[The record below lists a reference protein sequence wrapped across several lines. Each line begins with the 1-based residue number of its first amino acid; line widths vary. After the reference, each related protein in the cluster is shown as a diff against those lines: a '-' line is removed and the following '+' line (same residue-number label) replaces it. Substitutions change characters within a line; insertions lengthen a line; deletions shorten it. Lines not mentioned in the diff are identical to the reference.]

1 MKLNLITPT
10 SIRKVGDRE
19 LLSLH
24 FRLHELAAP
33 FIRKNDI
40 ENPKFANIV
49 LRHKIITS
57 EMIRRGVRY
66 RINDALDKLAYPDIE
81 DFVSRFSQ
89 LIPSKLQD
97 LPKSELIRL
106 HNQLHSVWEV
116 VHLRDVTVQQQEQ
129 LWNWHR
135 LVERELQN
143 RGTEVPQNWDSLDR
157 PLGRAMNQAG
167 SSRIHPSG
175 DEQGP
180 WVFIE
185 DVIRFIP
192 KETVVFE
199 NVALIDSNKKLIWL
213 ADSGGRQLIKVMYF
227 RILRQFPREEW
238 SAFRTAKLEE
248 LTAIDVAYDLVLKK
262 LDPLMM
268 IQLNLQFENLCLVK
282 PYLYFVGGMVT
293 QGASKNDIDIMLRA
307 GLEPELEQK
316 IYNSFIGRFPEQFK
330 SRFTVVDDSG
340 LSPFTSYIGVCSLD
354 LNRSFNVKQPE
365 NVSEDVDEEVSET
378 ISDDVEGGQ

>member
-1 MKLNLITPT
+1 MKLNLITPIT
-10 SIRKVGDRE
+10 VRKLGDRE

-24 FRLHELAAP
+24 FRLHELASP
-33 FIRKNDI
+33 YIRKNDI
-40 ENPKFANIV
+40 ENPKFHNIV

-66 RINDALDKLAYPDIE
+66 RINDALDKLAFPDIE

-89 LIPSKLQD
+89 YIPSKLQD

-116 VHLRDVTVQQQEQ
+116 VHLRDVTIQQQEQ

-157 PLGRAMNQAG
+157 PLGRAMNQPG
-167 SSRIHPSG
+167 SSRTFPSG

-180 WVFIE
+180 WIFIE
-185 DVIRFIP
+185 DIVKYIP
-192 KETVVFE
+192 TQTVVFE
-199 NVALIDSNKKLIWL
+199 NIVLIDSSKKLIWL
-213 ADSGGRQLIKVMYF
+213 SDVGGRQLIKVMYF

-238 SAFRTAKLEE
+238 SSFKTVSLEE
-248 LTAIDVAYDLVLKK
+248 MSAIDVAYDLVLKK
-262 LDPLMM
+262 LDPLLT
-268 IQLNLQFENLCLVK
+268 IQLNMQFENLCLVK

-293 QGASKNDIDIMLRA
+293 QGASKNDIDIMLRT
-307 GLEPELEQK
+307 GLELELEKK
-316 IYNSFIGRFPEQFK
+316 IFNSFTNRFPDQFK

-340 LSPFTSYIGVCSLD
+340 LSPFTSYVGVCSLD
-354 LNRSFNVKQPE
+354 LDRSFKVQPSDK
-365 NVSEDVDEEVSET
+365 VIDGVDEEISEN
-378 ISDDVEGGQ
+378 VEGS

>member
-1 MKLNLITPT
+1 MKLNSITPIT
-10 SIRKVGDRE
+10 VRKLGDRE

-24 FRLHELAAP
+24 FRLHELASP
-33 FIRKNDI
+33 YIRKNDI
-40 ENPKFANIV
+40 ENPKFHNIV

-66 RINDALDKLAYPDIE
+66 RINDALDKLAFPDIE

-89 LIPSKLQD
+89 YIPSKLQD

-116 VHLRDVTVQQQEQ
+116 VHLRDVTIQQQEQ

-157 PLGRAMNQAG
+157 PLGRAMNQPG
-167 SSRIHPSG
+167 SSRTFPSG

-180 WVFIE
+180 WIFIE
-185 DVIRFIP
+185 DIVKYIP
-192 KETVVFE
+192 TQTVVFE
-199 NVALIDSNKKLIWL
+199 NIVLIDSSKKLIWL
-213 ADSGGRQLIKVMYF
+213 SDVGGRQLIKVMYF

-238 SAFRTAKLEE
+238 SSFKTVSLEE
-248 LTAIDVAYDLVLKK
+248 MSAIDVAYDLVLKK
-262 LDPLMM
+262 LDPLLT
-268 IQLNLQFENLCLVK
+268 IQLNMQFENLCLVK

-293 QGASKNDIDIMLRA
+293 QGASKNDIDIMLRT
-307 GLEPELEQK
+307 GLEPELEKK
-316 IYNSFIGRFPEQFK
+316 IFNSFTNRFPDQFK

-340 LSPFTSYIGVCSLD
+340 LSPFTSYVGVCSLD
-354 LNRSFNVKQPE
+354 LDRSFKVQPSDK
-365 NVSEDVDEEVSET
+365 VIDGVDEEISEN
-378 ISDDVEGGQ
+378 VEGS

>member
-1 MKLNLITPT
+1 MKLNAITPT

-33 FIRKNDI
+33 FIRKNDL
-40 ENPKFANIV
+40 ENPKLHNII
-49 LRHKIITS
+49 LRHKIITY

-66 RINDALDKLAYPDIE
+66 RINDTLDKLAYPNVE
-81 DFVSRFSQ
+81 DFASKFSQ
-89 LIPSKLQD
+89 LIPGKLSD

-116 VHLRDVTVQQQEQ
+116 VHLRDVTIQQQEQ

-175 DEQGP
+175 EEQGP

-185 DVIRFIP
+185 DVIKFIP
-192 KETVVFE
+192 TQTVVFE

-213 ADSGGRQLIKVMYF
+213 SDVGGRQLIKVMYF

-238 SAFRTAKLEE
+238 SMFKTASLEE
-248 LTAIDVAYDLVLKK
+248 MQSIDVAYDLVLKK
-262 LDPLMM
+262 LDPLMT
-268 IQLNLQFENLCLVK
+268 IQLSLQFENLCLVK
-282 PYLYFVGGMVT
+282 PYLYFVGGMAT
-293 QGASKNDIDIMLRA
+293 QGASKNDIDILLRS
-307 GLEPELEQK
+307 GLETQLEQK
-316 IYNSFIGRFPEQFK
+316 IYNSFINKFPEQFK
-330 SRFTVVDDSG
+330 SRFTQVEDTG
-340 LSPFTSYIGVCSLD
+340 LSPFTSYIGVASLD
-354 LNRSFNVKQPE
+354 LDRSFNVQSADKVFDE
-365 NVSEDVDEEVSET
+365 MDEELTDE
-378 ISDDVEGGQ
+378 

>member
-10 SIRKVGDRE
+10 AIRKVGDRE

-40 ENPKFANIV
+40 ENPKFHNIV

-57 EMIRRGVRY
+57 EMIRRGIRY
-66 RINDALDKLAYPDIE
+66 RVSDALDKLAYPDIE

-89 LIPSKLQD
+89 LIPSKLSD

-116 VHLRDVTVQQQEQ
+116 VHMRDVTVQQQEQ

-167 SSRIHPSG
+167 TSRTHPSG

-185 DVIRFIP
+185 DVIKFIP
-192 KETVVFE
+192 AQTVVFE
-199 NVALIDSNKKLIWL
+199 NIALIDSTKKLIWL
-213 ADSGGRQLIKVMYF
+213 ADVGGQQLIKVMYF

-238 SAFRTAKLEE
+238 SAFRTVGLGE
-248 LTAIDVAYDLVLKK
+248 LNSIDVAYDLILKK
-262 LDPLMM
+262 LDPLMT
-268 IQLNLQFENLCLVK
+268 IQLNLTFENLCLVK
-282 PYLYFVGGMVT
+282 PYLYFVGGMAT
-293 QGASKNDIDIMLRA
+293 QGASKNDIDIMMRK
-307 GLEPELEQK
+307 GLDPQLEHK
-316 IYNSFIGRFPEQFK
+316 IFGSFTNRFPEQFK
-330 SRFTVVDDSG
+330 SRFTQVDDSG
-340 LSPFTSYIGVCSLD
+340 LSPFTSYIGVASLD
-354 LNRSFNVKQPE
+354 LDRTFNVKLPE
-365 NVSEDVDEEVSET
+365 KATEDVNEDVSET
-378 ISDDVEGGQ
+378 TTDDVEGGQ

>member
-1 MKLNLITPT
+1 MKLNSITPIT
-10 SIRKVGDRE
+10 VRKLGDRE

-24 FRLHELAAP
+24 FRLHELASP
-33 FIRKNDI
+33 YIRKNDI
-40 ENPKFANIV
+40 ENPKFHNIV

-66 RINDALDKLAYPDIE
+66 RINDALDKLAFPDIE

-89 LIPSKLQD
+89 YIPSKLQD
-97 LPKSELIRL
+97 LPRSELIRL

-157 PLGRAMNQAG
+157 PLGRAMNQPG
-167 SSRIHPSG
+167 SSRTFPSG

-180 WVFIE
+180 WIFIE
-185 DVIRFIP
+185 DIVKYIP
-192 KETVVFE
+192 TQTVVFE
-199 NVALIDSNKKLIWL
+199 NIVLIDSSKKLIWL
-213 ADSGGRQLIKVMYF
+213 SDVGGRQLIKVMYF

-238 SAFRTAKLEE
+238 SSFKTVSLEE
-248 LTAIDVAYDLVLKK
+248 MSAIDVAYDLVLKK
-262 LDPLMM
+262 LDPLLT
-268 IQLNLQFENLCLVK
+268 IQLNMQFENLCLVK

-293 QGASKNDIDIMLRA
+293 QGASKNDIDIMLRT
-307 GLEPELEQK
+307 GLEPELEKK
-316 IYNSFIGRFPEQFK
+316 IFNSFTNRFPDQFK

-340 LSPFTSYIGVCSLD
+340 LSPFTSYVGVCSLD
-354 LNRSFNVKQPE
+354 LDRSFKVQPSDK
-365 NVSEDVDEEVSET
+365 VIDGVDEEISEN
-378 ISDDVEGGQ
+378 VEGS

>member
-1 MKLNLITPT
+1 MKLNLITPI
-10 SIRKVGDRE
+10 SVRKLGDRE

-33 FIRKNDI
+33 YIRKNDI
-40 ENPKFANIV
+40 ENPKFHNIV

-66 RINDALDKLAYPDIE
+66 RINDALDKLAFPDIE

-89 LIPSKLQD
+89 YIPSKLQD

-157 PLGRAMNQAG
+157 PLGRAMNQPG
-167 SSRIHPSG
+167 SSRTFPSG

-180 WVFIE
+180 WIFIE
-185 DVIRFIP
+185 DIVKYIP
-192 KETVVFE
+192 TQTVVFE
-199 NVALIDSNKKLIWL
+199 NIVLIDSSKKLIWL
-213 ADSGGRQLIKVMYF
+213 SDVGGRQLIKVMYF

-238 SAFRTAKLEE
+238 SSFKTVSLEE
-248 LTAIDVAYDLVLKK
+248 MSAIDVAYDLVLKK
-262 LDPLMM
+262 LDPLLT
-268 IQLNLQFENLCLVK
+268 IQLNMQFENLCLVK

-293 QGASKNDIDIMLRA
+293 QGASKNDIDIMLRT
-307 GLEPELEQK
+307 GLEPELEKK
-316 IYNSFIGRFPEQFK
+316 IFNSFTNRFPDQFK

-340 LSPFTSYIGVCSLD
+340 LSPFTSYVGVCSLD
-354 LNRSFNVKQPE
+354 LDRSFKVQPSDK
-365 NVSEDVDEEVSET
+365 VIDGVDEEISEN
-378 ISDDVEGGQ
+378 VEGS